1 MSEVSQVSCPECG
14 AEQSSGAPFCG
25 RCGYRMRPAETVR
38 EGMSPLRRASQGG
51 QGGASRRA
59 ATGDTSSSGLW
70 AAEEARTV
78 MEGMRAIPRWEGL
91 QRGEDSSERDEARVR
106 GGDGE
111 LRGWSGDVSGVV
123 WASAAVC
130 CVALAWMS
138 WVYLERAAVVEGAV
152 EPSTRGEAG
161 RVEVEAGPYL
171 RGLSEQA
178 QSFMMLSCHQ
188 LERDE
193 PERCEQEELLAG
205 EYPQRTVALGA
216 YAIDRLEV
224 SVEAYQRCVDEGGC
238 EAIDYEG
245 CEVWTPRGFQV
256 SLRVPRVLKEKGRA
270 VVCVTRDEA
279 RAYCGWAGGGL
290 PSHDQWERAARGV
303 DGGVYPWG
311 DHWESESANWGERDV
326 VGGPVAGALDGYVW
340 TAPVGSYESGVS
352 PAGVWEMAGNVAEW
366 VEGEDP
372 LLGAV
377 RGGSWVSNPFELRT
391 TARVERKASA
401 RRTDV
406 GFRCAYD
413 G

>member
-38 EGMSPLRRASQGG
+38 EGMAPVRRSSQSGGQERPARASQTGPGG
-51 QGGASRRA
+51 
-59 ATGDTSSSGLW
+59 SGLW
-70 AAEEARTV
+70 AVEEGRTV
-78 MEGMRAIPRWEGL
+78 MEGMQAIQAGDRPQGTADAESD
-91 QRGEDSSERDEARVR
+91 EDAR
-106 GGDGE
+106 GGE
-111 LRGWSGDVSGVV
+111 EAPRAWRGRVSGVV
-123 WASAAVC
+123 WGSAAVC
-130 CVALAWMS
+130 LVAMASMS
-138 WVYLERAAVVEGAV
+138 WMYLKRAAVVEGAV
-152 EPSTRGEAG
+152 EEVRRGEPG

-205 EYPQRTVALGA
+205 EYPQRTVTLKA

-224 SVEAYQRCVDEGGC
+224 SVGAYQRCVDEGAC
-238 EAIDYEG
+238 EAIDYDG
-245 CEVWTPRGFQV
+245 CEVWTPRGLQV
-256 SLRVPRVLKEKGRA
+256 SLRVPRVLKEAGRA
-270 VVCVTRDEA
+270 VVCVTREEA
-279 RAYCGWAGGGL
+279 RAYCGWAGGAL
-290 PSHDQWERAARGV
+290 PTHDQWERAARGV

-340 TAPVGSYESGVS
+340 TAPVGRYEGGVS

-377 RGGSWVSNPFELRT
+377 RGGSWVSNPFELRS
-391 TARVERKASA
+391 TARVERKATA

-406 GFRCAYD
+406 GFRCAY
-413 G
+413 GGR